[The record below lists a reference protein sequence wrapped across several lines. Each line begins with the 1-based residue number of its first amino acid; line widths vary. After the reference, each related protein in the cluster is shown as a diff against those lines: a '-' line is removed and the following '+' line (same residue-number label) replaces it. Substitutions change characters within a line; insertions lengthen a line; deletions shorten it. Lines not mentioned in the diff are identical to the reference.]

1 MVKSPNGS
9 RWSVPDSTPTT
20 GHLRLV
26 EDPSI
31 RIVEGTPGTDFMIK
45 PEDASILLE
54 TCFSHETRNAL
65 LYAENLPAGFFDL
78 SSGQAGAILQ
88 RLRNYGVRLAVVCA
102 PGTEHFSTH
111 FGEMVAEERRGRLFG
126 VFPDR
131 AAARNWLAE

>member
-1 MVKSPNGS
+1 
-9 RWSVPDSTPTT
+9 VPDSPPIS

-26 EDPSI
+26 EDPAVK
-31 RIVEGTPGTDFMIK
+31 IVEGTPGTGFMIK

-65 LYAENLPAGFFDL
+65 LYAENLPVAFFDL

-111 FGEMVAEERRGRLFG
+111 FGAMLAEEQKGRFFG

-131 AAARNWLAE
+131 AAARDWLAA